1 MPEARTMRRGY
12 ADTRLG
18 QLHYATAGH
27 GRALVLLPQGGRT
40 WPMYAALAQALAADY
55 QAIAVDYPGS
65 GGSDPLST
73 GTTFED
79 IAGSIV
85 DLLDAFAIETAY
97 VFGVHTGNKI
107 AAALAAGYPS
117 RIAKVVLAG
126 QSHSIV
132 PRNDR
137 RAQTVGKTRKKLLH
151 ESDAGE
157 HALVHWADIF
167 SVVSAVWWR
176 ESLMRDITNRVLR
189 AQAMV
194 KAVDEIESADSMPG
208 LYRANFAFDLHGAY
222 ARITIPTLVLE
233 IATPSEDRLI
243 GRQGP
248 AVLEIIRG
256 AQLATIEEEDY
267 HGITL
272 EDHADV
278 VAPILRRF
286 LSDGGTDTGSRRTG

>member
-1 MPEARTMRRGY
+1 MMRRGY

-18 QLHYATAGH
+18 QLHYATAGE
-27 GRALVLLPQGGRT
+27 GPALVLLPQGGRT
-40 WPMYAALAQALAADY
+40 WPMYAALAQALSGDY

-65 GGSDPLST
+65 GGSDPLPA
-73 GTTFED
+73 GATFED
-79 IAGSIV
+79 IAGAIV
-85 DLLDAFAIETAY
+85 DLIDALAIERTC

-107 AAALAAGYPS
+107 AAALAANYPS
-117 RIAKVVLAG
+117 RVAKVVLAG

-132 PRNDR
+132 PSNDH

-151 ESDAGE
+151 ETDARE
-157 HALVHWADIF
+157 QALVHWADVF
-167 SVVSAVWWR
+167 NVVSAAWWR
-176 ESLMRDITNRVLR
+176 EGVMRDIANRALR
-189 AQAMV
+189 TQAMV

-222 ARITIPTLVLE
+222 ARITVPTLVLE

-248 AVLEIIRG
+248 AILKIIRG

-272 EDHADV
+272 EERADV
-278 VAPILRRF
+278 VAPILQRF
-286 LSDGGTDTGSRRTG
+286 LGDNGKDAARGRAT